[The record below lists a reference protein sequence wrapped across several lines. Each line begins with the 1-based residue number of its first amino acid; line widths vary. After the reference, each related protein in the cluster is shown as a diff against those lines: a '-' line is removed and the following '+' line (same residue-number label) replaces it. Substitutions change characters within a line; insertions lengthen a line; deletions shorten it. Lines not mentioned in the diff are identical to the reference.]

1 MCIGIYLEGIVWNAI
16 AALLV
21 SHCLAVIMQESLSAL
36 LVPMVIFLMEVQYGD
51 VHVTCSRSR
60 ELNDILLLPLHLQ
73 YDFNF
78 NNYSMSTNLGIK
90 MR

>member
-1 MCIGIYLEGIVWNAI
+1 
-16 AALLV
+16 
-21 SHCLAVIMQESLSAL
+21 MQESLSAL

-73 YDFNF
+73 TILIFIIIQ
-78 NNYSMSTNLGIK
+78 SQQIK
-90 MR
+90 E